1 MNVKSGHRP
10 TIELVSMGEEI
21 ESMNAKVP
29 SNLRTLGGGNLAV
42 VARANYYTSP
52 VSLTSNGV
60 EHGLILDTNARL
72 MVNSL
77 TSVHSFSSDHS
88 LSIVGH
94 GSQTTPTTDLGADSG
109 AYKINVAGTTDV
121 NNIDI
126 IIEVSNDNATF
137 YDYNESIFT
146 ISAGKIS
153 GSFDLTFRYYRLKI
167 TDNSGSTATVNLIE
181 SGKTF

>member
-1 MNVKSGHRP
+1 MNVKRGHRP

-21 ESMNAKVP
+21 TSMNAKVP
-29 SNLRTLGGGNLAV
+29 NNLRVIGNNLSV
-42 VARANYYTSP
+42 VARANYYSSP

-94 GSQTTPTTDLGADSG
+94 GSQTTSITDLGANSG
-109 AYKINVAGTTDV
+109 AYKINVAGTTDI

-126 IIEVSNDNATF
+126 VVQVSNDNATF

-146 ISAGKIS
+146 IASGKIS
-153 GSFDLTFRYYRLKI
+153 DSFDLKFRYYRI
-167 TDNSGSTATVNLIE
+167 
-181 SGKTF
+181 

>member
-29 SNLRTLGGGNLAV
+29 TNLRTIGNNLSV
-42 VARANYYTSP
+42 EVRGKYYTSP

-60 EHGLILDTNARL
+60 EHGLVLDTNARL

-77 TSVHSFSSDHS
+77 ANVNSFSNSHS
-88 LSIVGH
+88 LSIPGNSSH
-94 GSQTTPTTDLGADSG
+94 TTATTDLGADSG
-109 AYKINVAGTTDV
+109 VYKINIAGTSNV
-121 NNIDI
+121 SNIDI
-126 IIEVSNDNATF
+126 VVQVSMDNLTF

-153 GSFDLTFRYYRLKI
+153 GSFDLTFRYFKLEIK
-167 TDNSGSTATVNLIE
+167 DNSGSTATINLIE